1 MPLES
6 PRLRLGIVAIVVV
19 SLFAALLARLWYL
32 QVLAAPQY
40 RVQADVNRVRTIYTE
55 APRGRILDRN
65 GKVIVDNKVTD
76 AVVVNREELGTRR
89 NEVIPRLALVL
100 KVQTSDVQKRLD
112 DKRYS
117 PFKPIP
123 VATDVPKETIIY
135 IREHQN
141 DYPGVSGVQ
150 LTERYYPNGSLAAH
164 LLGWV
169 GEING
174 GELATLKK
182 KGYKEGDSIGKSGIE
197 KIYEDDLR
205 GQPQIERLE
214 VDSKGR
220 VLGSLGTTP
229 AVQGHDV
236 QLTIDVDAQKTAED
250 SLQQGLQAARGSYDK
265 QQAKHFIAPA
275 GSAVVL
281 DPRDGSVIALASNP
295 TYDPSIFVNGIKPE
309 LFAQLND
316 PASNFPLN
324 DRAIQ
329 GQYAPGST
337 FKLATSLAA
346 LGHGMIDPTYTVD
359 DGGKVKIGN
368 QIFKNAGGEANGRVN
383 IVKALTVSSDVFF
396 YTLGN
401 QFWQQRS
408 QFGDAMQ
415 DDARQL
421 GLGKKT
427 GIALPFEASGR
438 IPDPDTRKKLH
449 DQNPKAFPNGQ
460 WYAGDNVNLA
470 IGQGEM
476 VVTPLQLVNAY
487 ATFANGGTVWVP
499 RVGESVKD
507 QTGNKLR
514 DIPPESVRKL
524 DIPPEVRDPIL
535 QGLTG
540 VVTDGRGTAAGA
552 FAGFPFNTFPIA
564 GKTGTAQAGNK
575 QDTSL
580 FVAFGP
586 TFDPQYAVGVV
597 MEEAGFGASAAAPVA
612 RRILEGLAGKPTQN
626 VSYAAGAA
634 PD

>member
-150 LTERYYPNGSLAAH
+150 LTERYYPNGPLAAH

-229 AVQGHDV
+229 AV
-236 QLTIDVDAQKTAED
+236 
-250 SLQQGLQAARGSYDK
+250 
-265 QQAKHFIAPA
+265 
-275 GSAVVL
+275 
-281 DPRDGSVIALASNP
+281 
-295 TYDPSIFVNGIKPE
+295 
-309 LFAQLND
+309 
-316 PASNFPLN
+316 
-324 DRAIQ
+324 Q

-401 QFWQQRS
+401 QLWQQRS

-415 DDARQL
+415 DEARQL

>member
-1 MPLES
+1 MTLES
-6 PRLRLGIVAIVVV
+6 PRLRLGVVAIVVV

-40 RVQADVNRVRTIYTE
+40 RAQADVNRVRTIYTE
-55 APRGRILDRN
+55 APRGRILDRQ
-65 GKVIVDNKVTD
+65 GRVLVDNRITD
-76 AVVVNREELGTRR
+76 AVVVSREELGKRR
-89 NEVIPRLALVL
+89 AEVVPRLAEVL
-100 KVQTSDVQKRLD
+100 KTQASDVDKRLD

-135 IREHQN
+135 IREHQS
-141 DYPGVSGVQ
+141 DFPGVSGVQ
-150 LTERYYPNGSLAAH
+150 LTERSYPNATVAAH

-174 GELATLKK
+174 SELATMKK
-182 KGYKEGDSIGKSGIE
+182 KGYKEGDSIGKSGVE

-205 GQPQIERLE
+205 GQPQVERLE

-236 QLTIDVDAQKTAED
+236 QLTLDLDVQKLAED
-250 SLQQGLQAARGSYDK
+250 SLQQGLVAARGSYDK
-265 QQAKHFIAPA
+265 SQAKHFVAPA
-275 GSAVVL
+275 GSVVVL
-281 DPRDGSVIALASNP
+281 DPRDGSVLALASNP

-316 PASNFPLN
+316 PASGFPLN
-324 DRAIQ
+324 NRAIQ

-346 LGHGMIDPTYTVD
+346 LGSGMIDTKYTVD

-368 QIFKNAGGEANGRVN
+368 RIFKNAGGEANGRVN
-383 IVKALTVSSDVFF
+383 VVRAITVSSDVFF

-401 QFWQQRS
+401 QFWLQRS
-408 QFGDAMQ
+408 QYGDGIQ
-415 DDARQL
+415 NEARQL

-427 GIALPFEASGR
+427 GVALPFEAGGR
-438 IPDPDTRKKLH
+438 IPDPDSRKKLH

-460 WYAGDNVNLA
+460 WFAGDNVNLA
-470 IGQGEM
+470 IGQGET
-476 VVTPLQLVNAY
+476 VVSPLQLVNAY

-499 RVGESVKD
+499 RVAASVRD
-507 QTGNKLR
+507 QLGAQIR
-514 DIPPESVRKL
+514 DVPAQSVRKL
-524 DIPPEVRDPIL
+524 DIPPEVRDPIM
-535 QGLTG
+535 QGLMG
-540 VVTDGRGTAAGA
+540 VVSDGRGTAVGA
-552 FAGFPFNTFPIA
+552 FEGFPFAAFPIA

-580 FVAFGP
+580 FVGFGP
-586 TFDPQYAVGVV
+586 TTDPQYAVGVV

-612 RRILEGLAGKPTQN
+612 RRILESLAGKPTHP
-626 VSYAAGAA
+626 VSYAGGTT
-634 PD
+634 PG

>member
-55 APRGRILDRN
+55 APRGRILDRT
-65 GKVIVDNKVTD
+65 GKILVDNKVTD
-76 AVVVNREELGTRR
+76 AVVVNREVLGSRR
-89 NEVIPRLALVL
+89 AEVIPRLALVL
-100 KVQTSDVQKRLD
+100 KMQASDVQKRLD

-135 IREHQN
+135 IREHQG

-150 LTERYYPNGSLAAH
+150 LTERYYPNGPLAAH

-174 GELATLKK
+174 GELAALKK

-205 GQPQIERLE
+205 GSPQVERLE

-220 VLGSLGTTP
+220 VLGSLGTTA
-229 AVQGHDV
+229 AVQGHDI
-236 QLTIDVDAQKTAED
+236 QLTVDLEAQKLAED

-265 QQAKHFIAPA
+265 SQAKRFIAPA
-275 GSAVVL
+275 GSVVVL
-281 DPRDGSVIALASNP
+281 DPRDGSVLALASNP

-316 PASNFPLN
+316 PASGFPLN
-324 DRAIQ
+324 DRVIQ

-337 FKLATSLAA
+337 FKLITSLAA
-346 LGHGMIDPTYTVD
+346 LGHGMIDPKYTVD
-359 DGGKVKIGN
+359 DGGKIKIGN
-368 QIFKNAGGEANGRVN
+368 RIFKNAGGEANGRVN
-383 IVKALTVSSDVFF
+383 IVRALTVSSDVFF
-396 YTLGN
+396 YSLGN
-401 QFWQQRS
+401 QCWLQRS

-415 DDARQL
+415 DEARQL

-427 GIALPFEASGR
+427 GVALPFEAGGR
-438 IPDPDTRKKLH
+438 IPDPDTRKRLH
-449 DQNPKAFPNGQ
+449 DQNPKAFPNGK
-460 WYAGDNVNLA
+460 WFAGDNVNLA

-476 VVTPLQLVNAY
+476 VVSPLQLVNAY

-499 RVGESVKD
+499 RVGASVRD
-507 QTGNKLR
+507 QTGTKLR
-514 DIPPESVRKL
+514 DIAPQSVRKL
-524 DIPPEVRDPIL
+524 DIPPQVRDPIM
-535 QGLTG
+535 QGLQG

-552 FAGFPFNTFPIA
+552 FAGFPFATFPIA
-564 GKTGTAQAGNK
+564 GKTSTAQAGDK

-586 TFDPQYAVGVV
+586 TYDPQYVVGVV

-612 RRILEGLAGKPTQN
+612 RRILESLAGKPTRP
-626 VSYAAGAA
+626 VSYAPGGT